1 LVNQNFV
8 PVALKAALVNNP
20 PAGIEGAFIREISR
34 SKPAPQGICVANSS
48 GKALA
53 WVLGFDNNA
62 QVPRFLDHCLSRNK
76 EIDSSKATV
85 PTERFRLFPSRPLP
99 TATDINAKLP
109 PLVMHGKNEY
119 CVATPEKEQGTLV
132 AKVWGRRLDKDK
144 VPLKNCVLQENYI
157 EDVFDISNLLQ
168 QEVAVLAKKNKSF
181 RLPESFVKQVVSYAY
196 LGQLD
201 VRPVYS
207 PVPEARSKEHHLELW
222 AEPSIMKGK
231 GRRWIIKGKSD
242 VETSRLTPENG
253 AQSHHRISLNWEG
266 YIDLSGE
273 NIAQLG
279 LWATGQ
285 EQLQWG
291 NRNLQLIKEP
301 AVTHLM
307 AGRYINVDS
316 PVRYGI
322 IGKPVIKKQK

>member
-1 LVNQNFV
+1 MVNQKFV

-34 SKPAPQGICVANSS
+34 SKPAPQGICVVNSS

-62 QVPRFLDHCLSRNK
+62 QVLKFLDYCLSRNK
-76 EIDSSKATV
+76 EIDSPKASV

-99 TATDINAKLP
+99 AAPDRNAKLP
-109 PLVMHGKNEY
+109 PLDMHRKN
-119 CVATPEKEQGTLV
+119 AAPEKEQGTVV
-132 AKVWGRRLDKDK
+132 AKVWGRRLDKNE
-144 VPLKNCVLQENYI
+144 VPIKNCILQENYI
-157 EDVFDISNLLQ
+157 EDIFDISNLLQ
-168 QEVAVLAKKNKSF
+168 QEVVALAEKNKPF
-181 RLPESFVKQVVSYAY
+181 KLPESFVKQVVSYAY
-196 LGQLD
+196 LGHLD

-207 PVPEARSKEHHLELW
+207 PVPEARSKEHHLEFW
-222 AEPSIMKGK
+222 AEPSIIKGK
-231 GRRWIIKGKSD
+231 GRRWLIKGKSD
-242 VETSRLTPENG
+242 VETSRLTPKNG
-253 AQSHHRISLNWEG
+253 AQSHHRISLNWVG
-266 YIDLSGE
+266 YIDLLGE

-291 NRNLQLIKEP
+291 NRNLQLIKRP

-322 IGKPVIKKQK
+322 IGKPVIIKQK